1 MGFFSEIDIAIS
13 EMIADGATR
22 KQVRDAY
29 PMLRDDE
36 IDSYFDNEHDGDYEA
51 IARDEYDD
59 SMDGDA
65 QSALASAGF
74 GTDEDYGFFGENE
87 HYEEN
92 Y

>member
-59 SMDGDA
+59 LVLEPND
-65 QSALASAGF
+65 
-74 GTDEDYGFFGENE
+74 
-87 HYEEN
+87 EN
-92 Y
+92 YNQEVQP